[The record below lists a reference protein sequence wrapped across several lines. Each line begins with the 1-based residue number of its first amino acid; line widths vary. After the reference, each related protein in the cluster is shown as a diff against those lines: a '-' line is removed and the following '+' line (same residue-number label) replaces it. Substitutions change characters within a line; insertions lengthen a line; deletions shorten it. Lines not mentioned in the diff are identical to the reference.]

1 MAPGQDNGSG
11 ALTIEDLEDGVYA
24 ITQPV
29 CCLGCNDGNV
39 GDARARRIGS
49 NSFAGR
55 QDVLDDDGR
64 GSVYELEL
72 SKLAQS
78 TAHDAKVKQYAE
90 MVVGDHSKADEKFK
104 ELAEKYDLTVPTT
117 LSQNDRAALDK
128 VKQLSGPDFD
138 HAYLQQMK
146 LINQEDIKAEQ
157 QEISTTSVTRLKSFV
172 QTMQNGDEKHN
183 RDAERISSNG

>member
-1 MAPGQDNGSG
+1 MRLLNLCAVSG
-11 ALTIEDLEDGVYA
+11 AMTVMSATLALAASDQTLSPADKTFLM
-24 ITQPV
+24 TT
-29 CCLGCNDGNV
+29 
-39 GDARARRIGS
+39 
-49 NSFAGR
+49 
-55 QDVLDDDGR
+55 GR

-78 TAHDAKVKQYAE
+78 TAHDARVKQYAE
-90 MVVGDHSKADEKFK
+90 MVVGDHSKADEKFR

-117 LSQNDRAALDK
+117 LSQNDRTALDK

-138 HAYLQQMK
+138 QAYLQQMK